1 MSDSI
6 KIIKV
11 DISDNKEKISFE
23 MEDTDV
29 FKDPRLKIKK
39 TRWKAEVEG
48 LFLNI
53 PTHDSNLKALFQE
66 AIKLFEAMGYKVEG
80 RKGRGI
86 IENIQQQQDLFLES
100 CKNARNVWDGDL
112 ETEDFKEFSKIVQ
125 GRFPKITLYP
135 KQLLSAYHLA
145 ASQSACN
152 FSVPGAGKTI
162 IVLAAYAY
170 LNSLPDEDPRKVNSI
185 FVVGPISCFK
195 PWETDFKL
203 CFDRNIRSVRF
214 LSSINLQERR
224 RIVRGIDAK
233 HRNDELYLSHF
244 QTFSLNQKLFSELF
258 QRPDKRVMLVIDE
271 AHNIKGIDKVW
282 SSAMLKAAPDV
293 NSRVILTGTPA
304 PNGYEDLK
312 NLFDFIHPGKN
323 ILGFNINQL
332 KRMSKGA
339 TSSQPL
345 NDVAK
350 SFFTR
355 ITKKNLD
362 IPGQTFTPV
371 SIPMSA
377 RQEKIYRLIENKV
390 VSGQKKSK
398 VFMHANLIRLR
409 QAASNPL
416 QLVEPIEKELLNN
429 NLIEDSDDAHNLMS
443 INNVSI
449 QIDDF
454 KNETDLPKLDYLIK
468 IAKEAKDKKERIL
481 IWTYFVKNVDL
492 INKHLR
498 SHITGVPIYEITGAT
513 PVEQAETTY
522 DPEVE
527 LTREKTLEKFRA
539 SSPSILIATPQCI
552 GESISLHKECH
563 KAIYYDRDY
572 NCGLFIQSK
581 DRIHRVGLDASTIT
595 EYIFL
600 VSKDTVDEQIAEK
613 LNDKENRMMTML
625 ESEGIPLLSESS
637 EENQLEII
645 ESIVKAYNA
654 RQL

>member
-1 MSDSI
+1 MPNLT
-6 KIIKV
+6 KIIKA
-11 DISDNKEKISFE
+11 DISDTKETISFE
-23 MEDTDV
+23 MQDTSI
-29 FKDPRLKIKK
+29 FKDPRFKIKK
-39 TRWKAEVEG
+39 TRWKANVDG
-48 LFLNI
+48 LFLTI
-53 PTHDSNLKALFQE
+53 PTLDSNLEALYQE
-66 AIKLFEAMGYKVEG
+66 VVKLFKAMGYQVEG
-80 RKGRGI
+80 RKGLGI
-86 IENIQQQQDLFLES
+86 VENIQQQQDLFLES
-100 CKNARNVWDGDL
+100 CKNARKVWDGDL

-170 LNSLPDEDPRKVNSI
+170 LNSLPDDDPRKVNSI

-195 PWETDFKL
+195 PWETDFEL
-203 CFDRNIRSVRF
+203 CFQRDIKSVRF

-233 HRNDELYLSHF
+233 HRKDELYLSHF
-244 QTFSLNQKLFSELF
+244 QTFSLNQKLFNELF
-258 QRPDKRVMLVIDE
+258 KRPDKKVMLVIDE

-282 SSAMLKAAPDV
+282 SSAMLKAAPDA

-323 ILGFNINQL
+323 VLKFNINQL
-332 KRMSKGA
+332 QRMSKRVES
-339 TSSQPL
+339 TKPL
-345 NDVAK
+345 NDVAR

-355 ITKKNLD
+355 ITKKDLN
-362 IPGQTFTPV
+362 IPGQTFIPV
-371 SIPMSA
+371 SIPMSVK
-377 RQEKIYRLIENKV
+377 QEKIYRLIENKV
-390 VSGQKKSK
+390 VSGRKKSK

-416 QLVEPIEKELLNN
+416 QLIEPIEKELLNN
-429 NLIEDSDDAHNLMS
+429 NLIEDDDGTYNLMS
-443 INNVSI
+443 INDISI

-468 IAKEAKDKKERIL
+468 IAKEAKDNKERIL

-492 INKHLR
+492 IHKHLR
-498 SHITGVPIYEITGAT
+498 KHVTDVPIYEITGAT
-513 PVEQAETTY
+513 PVEQSESTY
-522 DPEVE
+522 NPEVE
-527 LTREKTLEKFRA
+527 LTREKILDKFRA
-539 SSPSILIATPQCI
+539 SAPSILIATPQCI

-581 DRIHRVGLDASTIT
+581 DRIHRVGLDASTVT

-613 LNDKENRMMTML
+613 LNEKEDRMMTML

-637 EENQLEII
+637 DESQLEII